1 LEIKESLKFKKEKM
15 CYGTQKVKNS
25 KRLNFINENSSYI
38 NNKVITTADLLNFK
52 LKKSKVMDSI

>member
-1 LEIKESLKFKKEKM
+1 M

-52 LKKSKVMDSI
+52 LKKSKAMDNI